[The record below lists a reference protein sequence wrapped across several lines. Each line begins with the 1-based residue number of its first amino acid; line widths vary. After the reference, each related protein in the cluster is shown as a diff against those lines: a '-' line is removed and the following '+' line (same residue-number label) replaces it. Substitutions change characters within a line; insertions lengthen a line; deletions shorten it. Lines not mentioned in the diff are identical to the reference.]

1 MKFVLNEK
9 KRNTHKHE
17 LFELLLSFFAE
28 FLIYHLAELANDFN
42 LSFLSLLTAEHGEQ
56 SRSGFPYVNERLPF
70 VDVYIKNHL
79 LLPTRIY
86 RIKMI
91 KHTCCRT

>member
-42 LSFLSLLTAEHGEQ
+42 LSFLSLLTAKHGERPFLI
-56 SRSGFPYVNERLPF
+56 SRVAIWFSFRKRAASIRRCLYLK
-70 VDVYIKNHL
+70 KNKKLATHF
-79 LLPTRIY
+79 
-86 RIKMI
+86 
-91 KHTCCRT
+91 